1 MYNGIEIDDT
11 KLLIW
16 VIIST
21 LGLLFT
27 VITGVVACFCFYDKE
42 NSTNAKRI
50 KELRKKAVSDP
61 IAAKRLVKM
70 ERKHKRKTKNDR
82 LHKILVFSLI
92 SVLLFINII
101 FCVIP
106 IWTDYIKKDYIVYEG
121 NISVE
126 HDTVFV
132 FPTSRKTST
141 FTLDDGKE
149 ISGSLA
155 LEEGQ
160 YYKIIVYSKRSEIL
174 LGME

>member
-27 VITGVVACFCFYDKE
+27 VITGVVAYFYFYDKE
-42 NSTNAKRI
+42 NSTNAKII
-50 KELRKKAVSDP
+50 KELREKAVSDP
-61 IAAKRLVKM
+61 IASKRLRKM

-82 LHKILVFSLI
+82 LDKILVFSLI

-101 FCVIP
+101 FGVIP
-106 IWTDYIKKDYIVYEG
+106 TWTDYIKKDYIVYEG

-126 HDTVFV
+126 HDIGFRYT
-132 FPTSRKTST
+132 KTST
-141 FTLDDGKE
+141 ITLDDGKT
-149 ISGSLA
+149 ITGTLR

-160 YYKIIVYSKRSEIL
+160 YYKRIVYSKRSEIP
-174 LGME
+174 LGIE